1 MNIVR
6 TAFKNMVRM
15 SKISINKGNVKSNP
29 NLTLKDEKILNEILM
44 GEGRSLK
51 EYSRENTM
59 TALDDV
65 VSRCLKKNEIK
76 LEESKATSNIRFVS
90 IDDLY
95 ASHK

>member
-6 TAFKNMVRM
+6 TTFKNIVRM
-15 SKISINKGNVKSNP
+15 SKTPINKGNVKSNP
-29 NLTLKDEKILNEILM
+29 NLTLENENILNEILM

-59 TALDDV
+59 TALDDIL
-65 VSRCLKKNEIK
+65 SRCSKKSEIRH
-76 LEESKATSNIRFVS
+76 EESKATSNIRFVS